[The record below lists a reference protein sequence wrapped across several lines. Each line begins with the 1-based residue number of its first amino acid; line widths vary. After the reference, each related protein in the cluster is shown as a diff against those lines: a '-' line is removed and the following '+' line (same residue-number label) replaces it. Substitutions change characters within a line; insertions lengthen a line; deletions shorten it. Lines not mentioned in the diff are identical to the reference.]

1 VPGHPTENH
10 KWLTLVAMT
19 GALSMI
25 LIDEVVVSVAL
36 PSIQRDLDM
45 SRAGQSI
52 DQGGEQR
59 SARIESLRALAAM
72 AVLLGHVVAASLALN
87 QAVPGATS
95 SADPVEKLLFG
106 GGYGVFFFF
115 FALTGYLL
123 FWPFVKRD
131 FGHGGGMAGAEPAAI
146 PGGARR
152 RAGSA
157 SRALSGLAR
166 RTAPCPKA
174 PPRSPPGS

>member
-1 VPGHPTENH
+1 VPGQPTENH

-52 DQGGEQR
+52 DQAGEQR
-59 SARIESLRALAAM
+59 SARIE
-72 AVLLGHVVAASLALN
+72 
-87 QAVPGATS
+87 
-95 SADPVEKLLFG
+95 
-106 GGYGVFFFF
+106 YGVFFF

-123 FWPFVKRD
+123 FWPIVKRD